1 MRQREIQK
9 ERNTCKLSAG
19 FQKLEIR
26 VPFQLYQN
34 TVDVY
39 VVTSDKYI
47 ERKRERNKLL
57 ANTQRLI
64 LRLTIAVTVHSTLY
78 VLFSVATHGESTAIV
93 SESSL
98 CFEHRF
104 DKATTAA
111 NDGKYT
117 IIR

>member
-47 ERKRERNKLL
+47 ERKRDRNKSL

-64 LRLTIAVTVHSTLY
+64 LRLTIAVTVHTLY
-78 VLFSVATHGESTAIV
+78 ILFSVATHGESTAII

-104 DKATTAA
+104 DKATIAA
-111 NDGKYT
+111 NDGKCT
-117 IIR
+117 LFR